1 MVMGEGFGGH
11 GRVGLDFLCVVY
23 LPWRVCIYLYL
34 HIVCSFV
41 GACTSV
47 PLVSFVC
54 FVSTNGGLFFTV
66 VRIQSKIVFE
76 FKKLTAICL
85 NAAHWI

>member
-1 MVMGEGFGGH
+1 M
-11 GRVGLDFLCVVY
+11 VGLGWLFYVWCIVLTV
-23 LPWRVCIYLYL
+23 WRVCIYLYL
-34 HIVCSFV
+34 CSFV
-41 GACTSV
+41 GAFTSV

-76 FKKLTAICL
+76 FKNLTAICL